1 VAAVLQIVHQFIHP
15 NINLDD
21 PNPEIL
27 RQIDP
32 DCLPVKAVEREL
44 RTVVKANF
52 GFGDV
57 NACLIFSKYN

>member
-1 VAAVLQIVHQFIHP
+1 MLTLRVVEHPRLAGGAAVGDR
-15 NINLDD
+15 N
-21 PNPEIL
+21 
-27 RQIDP
+27 P